1 MTAKKNS
8 FEEVENILQDIGTKI
23 EQLIEKAAGVSGE
36 AKEEIEKK
44 IKELKDK
51 ETTIA
56 SEFKKGKV
64 KVEKIY
70 QEKKTEVEP
79 NLIKSSKHFKNAFK
93 QLGEAFSVLFKGE
106 K

>member
-8 FEEVENILQDIGTKI
+8 FDEVENLLQDIGTKI
-23 EQLIEKAAGVSGE
+23 EQLIEKAADVSGE

-51 ETTIA
+51 ETTLA
-56 SEFKKGKV
+56 AEFKKGKV

-70 QEKKTEVEP
+70 QEKKIEMEP
-79 NLIKSSKHFKNAFK
+79 NLKKSQKHFKNAFK
-93 QLGEAFSVLFKGE
+93 QLGEAFSVLFNGKR
-106 K
+106 

>member
-8 FEEVENILQDIGTKI
+8 FDEVENLLQDIGTKI
-23 EQLIEKAAGVSGE
+23 EQLIEKAADLSGE
-36 AKEEIEKK
+36 AKDEIEKK

-51 ETTIA
+51 ETTLQA
-56 SEFKKGKV
+56 EFKKGKARA
-64 KVEKIY
+64 EKFY

-79 NLIKSSKHFKNAFK
+79 NLKKSQKHFKNAFK
-93 QLGEAFSVLFKGE
+93 QLGDAFSVLFSGK